1 MSLPFLV
8 DSGRLTLTQVA
19 VRGALAGIAA
29 IGRG

>member
-8 DSGRLTLTQVA
+8 DSGRLTLTQVGP
-19 VRGALAGIAA
+19 RDDLAAIAA